1 MPTDHSQ
8 VKKEPEIR
16 ERIFIEL
23 IRERIYVTFEV
34 SLLWKK
40 NAFNYLKSEYH
51 LFILTTFKILLENVG
66 VVLIYFPGF

>member
-1 MPTDHSQ
+1 MPTDYSQ

-16 ERIFIEL
+16 GRIFIEL

-34 SLLWKK
+34 SLLWK

-51 LFILTTFKILLENVG
+51 LFIFTTFKILLE
-66 VVLIYFPGF
+66 FPGF